1 MPPDNHRGGPAGQP
15 GDGTDRPAGQP
26 GGGLGS
32 LLGLGGTP
40 SGDGAG
46 RPAGQSGMPSK
57 TVLLAAVGVVLAG
70 VWALSGLGVIDAT
83 MLFPEDGGDATR
95 LVTADKLGDC
105 REARLD
111 TGEGCEPGGDVE
123 SVAVWWPDRN
133 TLGVELELTE
143 APELGEG
150 SEWTAELFAEAAN
163 AFAEGGLICGLTS
176 ASETDPEAS
185 SDTADPESSPDRE
198 FPPDPDSPPNADG
211 TGSDMPP
218 DQDSLANNG
227 GPDPEPEL
235 IAYAAENRFT
245 EERLGPE
252 ACDAEM
258 RGRSVQFTIDVTGQP
273 ETDELRLIGI
283 VRLEYPDDPA
293 RPGSDDDFL
302 VRTSL
307 HELR

>member
-1 MPPDNHRGGPAGQP
+1 MPPDDHRGGPAGK
-15 GDGTDRPAGQP
+15 P

-32 LLGLGGTP
+32 LLGLRGGP
-40 SGDGAG
+40 SGDGSD
-46 RPAGQSGMPSK
+46 RPAGKPGMPSK

-95 LVTADKLGDC
+95 LVTDDKLGDC

-123 SVAVWWPDRN
+123 SVAVWWPDRH
-133 TLGVELELTE
+133 TLGVELKLTE
-143 APELGEG
+143 APELDEG
-150 SEWTAELFAEAAN
+150 SEWTVELFAETAN
-163 AFAEGGLICGLTS
+163 AFTEGGLICGLTS
-176 ASETDPEAS
+176 AAGTNPEGS
-185 SDTADPESSPDRE
+185 SDAADPESPLDPDSPPSFDD
-198 FPPDPDSPPNADG
+198 PGANVAPDPDSPTND
-211 TGSDMPP
+211 
-218 DQDSLANNG
+218 G
-227 GPDPEPEL
+227 GPDSDPAPEL
-235 IAYAAENRFT
+235 VAYAAENRFT

-252 ACDAEM
+252 ACNAEM
-258 RGRSVQFTIDVTGQP
+258 RARSVQFTIDVTGQP
-273 ETDELRLIGI
+273 ETDELRIIGI

>member
-1 MPPDNHRGGPAGQP
+1 MPP
-15 GDGTDRPAGQP
+15 GDSADRPASQP
-26 GGGLGS
+26 
-32 LLGLGGTP
+32 
-40 SGDGAG
+40 
-46 RPAGQSGMPSK
+46 GMPSK

-143 APELGEG
+143 APELDEG
-150 SEWTAELFAEAAN
+150 SEWTAELFAETAN
-163 AFAEGGLICGLTS
+163 AFTEGGLICGLTS
-176 ASETDPEAS
+176 AAETDPEGS
-185 SDTADPESSPDRE
+185 SDTANPES
-198 FPPDPDSPPNADG
+198 PPDPDSPPSADDPD
-211 TGSDMPP
+211 SDP
-218 DQDSLANNG
+218 A
-227 GPDPEPEL
+227 PEL
-235 IAYAAENRFT
+235 VAYAAENRFT

-258 RGRSVQFTIDVTGQP
+258 RGRSVQFTINVTGQP
-273 ETDELRLIGI
+273 ETEELRIIGI
-283 VRLEYPDDPA
+283 VRLEYPDNPA
-293 RPGSDDDFL
+293 QPGSDDDFL

>member
-1 MPPDNHRGGPAGQP
+1 MPPDNHRGDPAGQP
-15 GDGTDRPAGQP
+15 GDSADHPAGKP

-32 LLGLGGTP
+32 LLGLGGGT
-40 SGDGAG
+40 SGGSG
-46 RPAGQSGMPSK
+46 RPAGQPGMPSK

-143 APELGEG
+143 APELDER
-150 SEWTAELFAEAAN
+150 SEWTAELFAETAN
-163 AFAEGGLICGLTS
+163 AFNEGGLICGLTS
-176 ASETDPEAS
+176 AAETDPEGS
-185 SDTADPESSPDRE
+185 FDPADPES
-198 FPPDPDSPPNADG
+198 PPDPDSPPSADDP
-211 TGSDMPP
+211 GSDP
-218 DQDSLANNG
+218 A
-227 GPDPEPEL
+227 PEL
-235 IAYAAENRFT
+235 VAYAAENRFT

-252 ACDAEM
+252 ACHAEM

-273 ETDELRLIGI
+273 ETDELRIIGI
-283 VRLEYPDDPA
+283 VRLEYPDAPA

-307 HELR
+307 HKLR

>member
-1 MPPDNHRGGPAGQP
+1 MPPDNHRGDPAGQP
-15 GDGTDRPAGQP
+15 GDSADRPASKP

-32 LLGLGGTP
+32 LLGLGGGP
-40 SGDGAG
+40 SGGSG

-70 VWALSGLGVIDAT
+70 VWALSGLGVIDTT

-150 SEWTAELFAEAAN
+150 SEWTAELFAETAN
-163 AFAEGGLICGLTS
+163 AFTEGGLICGLTS
-176 ASETDPEAS
+176 AARTDPEGS
-185 SDTADPESSPDRE
+185 SDAADPESPPNRE
-198 FPPDPDSPPNADG
+198 LPPDPDSPPSADG
-211 TGSDMPP
+211 PGSDP
-218 DQDSLANNG
+218 A
-227 GPDPEPEL
+227 PEL
-235 IAYAAENRFT
+235 VAYAAENRFT
-245 EERLGPE
+245 KERLGPE
-252 ACDAEM
+252 ACTAEM
-258 RGRSVQFTIDVTGQP
+258 RGRLVQFTIDVTGQP
-273 ETDELRLIGI
+273 ETDELRIIGI
-283 VRLEYPDDPA
+283 VRLEYPDNPA

>member
-1 MPPDNHRGGPAGQP
+1 MPPDNHRGGPAGTPP
-15 GDGTDRPAGQP
+15 GDGADRPAGKP

-32 LLGLGGTP
+32 LLGLGSVP
-40 SGDGAG
+40 SGSGAD
-46 RPAGQSGMPSK
+46 RPAGKPGMPSK

-95 LVTADKLGDC
+95 LVTDDKLGDC

-123 SVAVWWPDRN
+123 SVAVWWPDRH

-143 APELGEG
+143 APELDEG
-150 SEWTAELFAEAAN
+150 SEWTAELFAETAN
-163 AFAEGGLICGLTS
+163 AFTEGGLICGLTS
-176 ASETDPEAS
+176 AVGTDPEGS
-185 SDTADPESSPDRE
+185 SDAADPDSPS
-198 FPPDPDSPPNADG
+198 DPDSPPSADG
-211 TGSDMPP
+211 PGSDPV
-218 DQDSLANNG
+218 
-227 GPDPEPEL
+227 PEL
-235 IAYAAENRFT
+235 VAYAAENRFT
-245 EERLGPE
+245 EERLDPE
-252 ACDAEM
+252 ACNAEM
-258 RGRSVQFTIDVTGQP
+258 RARSVQFTIDVTGQP
-273 ETDELRLIGI
+273 ETDDLRIIGT

>member
-1 MPPDNHRGGPAGQP
+1 MPPDNHRGDPAGQP
-15 GDGTDRPAGQP
+15 GDSADRPAGQP

-32 LLGLGGTP
+32 LLGLGGGA
-40 SGDGAG
+40 SGGSG
-46 RPAGQSGMPSK
+46 RPAGQPGMPSK

-111 TGEGCEPGGDVE
+111 TGEGCEPGGDVS
-123 SVAVWWPDRN
+123 SVAMWWPDRN

-150 SEWTAELFAEAAN
+150 SEWTAELFAETAN
-163 AFAEGGLICGLTS
+163 AFTEGGLICGLTS
-176 ASETDPEAS
+176 AAETDPEGS
-185 SDTADPESSPDRE
+185 SDPDAADPEPPPDRE
-198 FPPDPDSPPNADG
+198 WPPDPDSPTNDG
-211 TGSDMPP
+211 NPDSDP
-218 DQDSLANNG
+218 A
-227 GPDPEPEL
+227 PEL
-235 IAYAAENRFT
+235 VAYAAENRFT

-258 RGRSVQFTIDVTGQP
+258 RGRSVQFTIDVTDQP
-273 ETDELRLIGI
+273 ETDELRIIGI

>member
-1 MPPDNHRGGPAGQP
+1 MPPDNHRGDPAGQP
-15 GDGTDRPAGQP
+15 
-26 GGGLGS
+26 
-32 LLGLGGTP
+32 
-40 SGDGAG
+40 
-46 RPAGQSGMPSK
+46 GMPSK

-83 MLFPEDGGDATR
+83 MLFPEDGSDATR

-163 AFAEGGLICGLTS
+163 AFTEGGLICGLSNIGTVS
-176 ASETDPEAS
+176 DGLPAANGGDS
-185 SDTADPESSPDRE
+185 SSDPESPPERELPPDPDSPTSTDDPGSNM
-198 FPPDPDSPPNADG
+198 PPDPDSPPSADDPD
-211 TGSDMPP
+211 SDP
-218 DQDSLANNG
+218 A
-227 GPDPEPEL
+227 PEL
-235 IAYAAENRFT
+235 VAYAAENRFT

-252 ACDAEM
+252 ACTAEM

-273 ETDELRLIGI
+273 ETDELRIIGI
-283 VRLEYPDDPA
+283 VRLEYPDNPA

-307 HELR
+307 YELR

>member
-1 MPPDNHRGGPAGQP
+1 
-15 GDGTDRPAGQP
+15 
-26 GGGLGS
+26 
-32 LLGLGGTP
+32 
-40 SGDGAG
+40 
-46 RPAGQSGMPSK
+46 MPSK

-123 SVAVWWPDRN
+123 SVAVWWPDRH

-143 APELGEG
+143 APKLVEG
-150 SEWTAELFAEAAN
+150 SEWTAELFAETAN
-163 AFAEGGLICGLTS
+163 AFTEGGLICGLTS
-176 ASETDPEAS
+176 ATGTDPEDS
-185 SDTADPESSPDRE
+185 SDAADPESPSDQE
-198 FPPDPDSPPNADG
+198 LPPDPDSPTSADG
-211 TGSDMPP
+211 PDSDP
-218 DQDSLANNG
+218 A
-227 GPDPEPEL
+227 PEL
-235 IAYAAENRFT
+235 VAYAAENRFT

-252 ACDAEM
+252 ACNAEM
-258 RGRSVQFTIDVTGQP
+258 RARSVQFTIDVTGQP
-273 ETDELRLIGI
+273 EPDELRIIGI
-283 VRLEYPDDPA
+283 VRLEYPNDPA

>member
-1 MPPDNHRGGPAGQP
+1 
-15 GDGTDRPAGQP
+15 
-26 GGGLGS
+26 
-32 LLGLGGTP
+32 
-40 SGDGAG
+40 
-46 RPAGQSGMPSK
+46 MPSK

-95 LVTADKLGDC
+95 LVTADKFGDC

-143 APELGEG
+143 APELGKG

-163 AFAEGGLICGLTS
+163 AFTEGGLICGLTTVGTVSGNLS
-176 ASETDPEAS
+176 AANGGEPSP
-185 SDTADPESSPDRE
+185 DPESPPDQE
-198 FPPDPDSPPNADG
+198 SPPDPDSPTNDG
-211 TGSDMPP
+211 DPDSDP
-218 DQDSLANNG
+218 A
-227 GPDPEPEL
+227 PEL
-235 IAYAAENRFT
+235 VAYAAENRFT

-252 ACDAEM
+252 ACHAEM

-283 VRLEYPDDPA
+283 IRLEYPDDPA

>member
-1 MPPDNHRGGPAGQP
+1 MPPDNHRGDPAGQP
-15 GDGTDRPAGQP
+15 
-26 GGGLGS
+26 S
-32 LLGLGGTP
+32 
-40 SGDGAG
+40 
-46 RPAGQSGMPSK
+46 MPSK

-95 LVTADKLGDC
+95 LVTDDKLGDC

-150 SEWTAELFAEAAN
+150 SEWTAELFAETAN
-163 AFAEGGLICGLTS
+163 AFTEGGLICGLTS
-176 ASETDPEAS
+176 AAETDPKGS
-185 SDTADPESSPDRE
+185 SDSADPEPPPDRE
-198 FPPDPDSPPNADG
+198 SPPDPDSPPNADG
-211 TGSDMPP
+211 PGSDMPP
-218 DQDSLANNG
+218 DPDSPPSAG
-227 GPDPEPEL
+227 SPDSDPAPEL
-235 IAYAAENRFT
+235 VAYAAENRFT

-252 ACDAEM
+252 ACNAEV
-258 RGRSVQFTIDVTGQP
+258 RGRSVQFTIDVTDQP
-273 ETDELRLIGI
+273 ETDELRIIGI

-293 RPGSDDDFL
+293 QPGSDDDFL

>member
-1 MPPDNHRGGPAGQP
+1 MPPDNHRGDPAGQP
-15 GDGTDRPAGQP
+15 GDSADRPASKP

-32 LLGLGGTP
+32 LLGLGGGGP
-40 SGDGAG
+40 GGSG

-95 LVTADKLGDC
+95 LVTDDKLGDC

-143 APELGEG
+143 APELDER
-150 SEWTAELFAEAAN
+150 SEWTAELFAETAN
-163 AFAEGGLICGLTS
+163 AFTEGGLICGLTS
-176 ASETDPEAS
+176 ASETDPEGS
-185 SDTADPESSPDRE
+185 SDTSDPES
-198 FPPDPDSPPNADG
+198 PPDPDSPPSADDPGSDIPPDPDIPTNADDPD
-211 TGSDMPP
+211 SDP
-218 DQDSLANNG
+218 A
-227 GPDPEPEL
+227 PEL
-235 IAYAAENRFT
+235 VAYAAENRFT

-252 ACDAEM
+252 ACNAEM

-273 ETDELRLIGI
+273 ETDELRIIGI

-293 RPGSDDDFL
+293 QPGSDDDFL

>member
-1 MPPDNHRGGPAGQP
+1 MPPDNHRGDPAGQP
-15 GDGTDRPAGQP
+15 GDSADRPASKP

-32 LLGLGGTP
+32 LLGLGGGT
-40 SGDGAG
+40 SGDSGQ
-46 RPAGQSGMPSK
+46 PAGQSGMPSK

-143 APELGEG
+143 APELGEE
-150 SEWTAELFAEAAN
+150 SEWTAELFAETAN
-163 AFAEGGLICGLTS
+163 AFTEGGLICGLTS
-176 ASETDPEAS
+176 ASETDPEGS
-185 SDTADPESSPDRE
+185 SDTSDPES
-198 FPPDPDSPPNADG
+198 PPDPDIPTNADDPD
-211 TGSDMPP
+211 SDP
-218 DQDSLANNG
+218 A
-227 GPDPEPEL
+227 PEL
-235 IAYAAENRFT
+235 VAYAAENRFT

-258 RGRSVQFTIDVTGQP
+258 RGRSVQFTIDVTDQP
-273 ETDELRLIGI
+273 ETDELRIIGI
-283 VRLEYPDDPA
+283 VRLEYPDNPA